1 MDEIQNLKKVVL
13 NLEMR
18 QINRVQKKN
27 SRAMQNLPE

>member
-18 QINRVQKKN
+18 QINRVQKN
-27 SRAMQNLPE
+27 NLRAMQNLPE

>member
-18 QINRVQKKN
+18 QINRVQKN
-27 SRAMQNLPE
+27 NLRAMQNLP